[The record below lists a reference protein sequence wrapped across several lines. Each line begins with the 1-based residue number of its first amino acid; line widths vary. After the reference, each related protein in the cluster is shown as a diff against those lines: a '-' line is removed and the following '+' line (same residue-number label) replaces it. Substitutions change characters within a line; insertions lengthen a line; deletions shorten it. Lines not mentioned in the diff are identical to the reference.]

1 MKKLLSFSLA
11 LMLLLGILAFPAL
24 AETKTCGVLSYL
36 NIEEEDDIRFST
48 VRRPFLSV
56 LFLQGVL
63 TGDSDW
69 LAEGTAEY
77 RFYDTLNDMILAL
90 QGGQLDAIK
99 VPYYTALYL
108 SNTTGNLKPEH
119 EYHPEKADETAE
131 WALSRLSDG
140 YSFLLKEENAELR
153 DAFDAQ
159 LDAMKADG
167 TLQNLVDEHI
177 IKVAQGGEPVAV
189 EFGTFEGDPVKVAVT
204 GSLPPMD
211 YVAPDGT
218 FAGFN
223 TAVLA
228 EIGKRMEKNIEL
240 VQVDS
245 LGRSLALSEGV
256 VDVVFWTRAL
266 SEDVAERR
274 RSGPRPSEEER
285 AAHRAERFEKM
296 TAEEQALLPEEGRPD
311 EETRTQM
318 DNRDMPPDTIIT
330 MPYFT
335 DFPVWVVLKDA
346 P

>member
-1 MKKLLSFSLA
+1 MGA
-11 LMLLLGILAFPAL
+11 QPPQ
-24 AETKTCGVLSYL
+24 
-36 NIEEEDDIRFST
+36 
-48 VRRPFLSV
+48 RR
-56 LFLQGVL
+56 LFL
-63 TGDSDW
+63 
-69 LAEGTAEY
+69 
-77 RFYDTLNDMILAL
+77 
-90 QGGQLDAIK
+90 
-99 VPYYTALYL
+99 
-108 SNTTGNLKPEH
+108 
-119 EYHPEKADETAE
+119 
-131 WALSRLSDG
+131 
-140 YSFLLKEENAELR
+140 LLKEENAELR

-211 YVAPDGT
+211 SVAPDGT

-266 SEDVAERR
+266 SEDVAELR
-274 RSGPRPSEEER
+274 RSGPRPSEEEL